1 MKQLKQV
8 FLIYFSSMI
17 NKVEHLGIAVKD
29 IDSSNKLFAKLLGK
43 QHYKTESIESESVI
57 TSFFKIGEQK
67 IELLQSTD
75 ETGPIAKFIEK
86 RKEGIHHLALH
97 VDNIVEE
104 VKRLK
109 KEGFEFISE
118 TPKNGA
124 DNKIIVFLHPKT
136 TNGVLIEL
144 CQNTENKQ

>member
-1 MKQLKQV
+1 
-8 FLIYFSSMI
+8 MI
-17 NKVEHLGIAVKD
+17 NKVEHLGIAVKN
-29 IDSSNKLFAKLLGK
+29 IDLSNKLFAKLLGK
-43 QHYKTESIESESVI
+43 QHYKTESVESESVI

-75 ETGPIAKFIEK
+75 GGGPIAKFIEK
-86 RKEGIHHLALH
+86 RKEGVHHLALH
-97 VDNIVEE
+97 VENIVEE

-118 TPKNGA
+118 TPKKGA

-144 CQNTENKQ
+144 CQNTEKKQ

>member
-1 MKQLKQV
+1 
-8 FLIYFSSMI
+8 MI
-17 NKVEHLGIAVKD
+17 NKVEHLGIAVTD
-29 IDSSNKLFAKLLGK
+29 IDISNKLFAKLLGK
-43 QHYKTESIESESVI
+43 EHYKLETVDSESVI
-57 TSFFKIGEQK
+57 TSFFKVGEQK

-75 ETGPIAKFIEK
+75 KNGPIAKFIEK
-86 RKEGIHHLALH
+86 RKEGAHHLAFH
-97 VDNIVEE
+97 VDSITDE

-118 TPKNGA
+118 TPKKGA

-144 CQNTENKQ
+144 CQNAENKQ

>member
-1 MKQLKQV
+1 
-8 FLIYFSSMI
+8 MI

-43 QHYKTESIESESVI
+43 QHYKTELVESESVI
-57 TSFFKIGEQK
+57 TSFFKVGEQK
-67 IELLQSTD
+67 IELLQSTND
-75 ETGPIAKFIEK
+75 RGPIAKFIEK
-86 RKEGIHHLALH
+86 RNEGAHHLALY
-97 VDNIVEE
+97 VDSINEE

-118 TPKNGA
+118 APKKGA

>member
-1 MKQLKQV
+1 
-8 FLIYFSSMI
+8 MI
-17 NKVEHLGIAVKD
+17 NKVEHLGIAVKN

-43 QHYKTESIESESVI
+43 QHYKIESVESESVI

-75 ETGPIAKFIEK
+75 ERGPIAKFIEK
-86 RKEGIHHLALH
+86 RKEGAHHLALH
-97 VDNIVEE
+97 VDSIVEE

-118 TPKNGA
+118 IPKKGA
-124 DNKIIVFLHPKT
+124 DNKIIVFFTPQ
-136 TNGVLIEL
+136 NNQWGV
-144 CQNTENKQ
+144 N

>member
-1 MKQLKQV
+1 MK
-8 FLIYFSSMI
+8 
-17 NKVEHLGIAVKD
+17 D
-29 IDSSNKLFAKLLGK
+29 
-43 QHYKTESIESESVI
+43 
-57 TSFFKIGEQK
+57 
-67 IELLQSTD
+67 
-75 ETGPIAKFIEK
+75 GPIAKFIEK
-86 RKEGIHHLALH
+86 RKEGAHHLALH
-97 VDNIVEE
+97 VDSIVEE

-118 TPKNGA
+118 TPKKGA

>member
-1 MKQLKQV
+1 
-8 FLIYFSSMI
+8 MI

-29 IDSSNKLFAKLLGK
+29 IESSNKLFAKLLGK
-43 QHYKTESIESESVI
+43 QHYKIESVESESVI

-75 ETGPIAKFIEK
+75 ERGPIAKFIEK
-86 RKEGIHHLALH
+86 RKEGAHHLALH
-97 VDNIVEE
+97 VDSIVEE

-118 TPKNGA
+118 IPKKGA

-144 CQNTENKQ
+144 CQNTEKKQ

>member
-1 MKQLKQV
+1 
-8 FLIYFSSMI
+8 MI
-17 NKVEHLGIAVKD
+17 NKVEHLGIAVTD
-29 IDSSNKLFAKLLGK
+29 IDISNKLFAKLLGK
-43 QHYKTESIESESVI
+43 EHYKLETVDSESVI
-57 TSFFKIGEQK
+57 TSFFKVGEQK

-75 ETGPIAKFIEK
+75 NNGPIAKFIEK
-86 RKEGIHHLALH
+86 RKEGAHHLAFH
-97 VDNIVEE
+97 VDSITDE

-118 TPKNGA
+118 TPKKGA

>member
-1 MKQLKQV
+1 
-8 FLIYFSSMI
+8 MI
-17 NKVEHLGIAVKD
+17 NKVEHLGIAVTD
-29 IDSSNKLFAKLLGK
+29 IEISNKLFAKLLGK
-43 QHYKTESIESESVI
+43 EHYKLETVDSESVI
-57 TSFFKIGEQK
+57 TSFFKVGEQK

-75 ETGPIAKFIEK
+75 NNGPIAKFIEK
-86 RKEGIHHLALH
+86 RKEGAHHLAFH
-97 VDNIVEE
+97 VDSITDE

-118 TPKNGA
+118 TPKKGA

-144 CQNTENKQ
+144 CQNAENKQ

>member
-1 MKQLKQV
+1 
-8 FLIYFSSMI
+8 MI
-17 NKVEHLGIAVKD
+17 KKVEHLGIAVKD

-43 QHYKTESIESESVI
+43 QHYKTESVESESVI

-86 RKEGIHHLALH
+86 RKEGAHHLALH
-97 VDNIVEE
+97 VDSIAEE

-109 KEGFEFISE
+109 KEGFEFVSE
-118 TPKNGA
+118 TPKKGA

-144 CQNTENKQ
+144 CQNTEKKQ

>member
-1 MKQLKQV
+1 
-8 FLIYFSSMI
+8 MI
-17 NKVEHLGIAVKD
+17 NKVEHIGVAVKN

-75 ETGPIAKFIEK
+75 KKGPIAKFIEK

-118 TPKNGA
+118 TPKKGA

-144 CQNTENKQ
+144 CQNTEKKQ

>member
-1 MKQLKQV
+1 
-8 FLIYFSSMI
+8 MI
-17 NKVEHLGIAVKD
+17 NKVEHLGIAVKN

-43 QHYKTESIESESVI
+43 QHYKTESVESESVI

-75 ETGPIAKFIEK
+75 GGGPIAKFIEK
-86 RKEGIHHLALH
+86 RKEGVHHLALH

-118 TPKNGA
+118 TPKKGA

-144 CQNTENKQ
+144 CQNTEKKQ

>member
-1 MKQLKQV
+1 
-8 FLIYFSSMI
+8 MI

-29 IDSSNKLFAKLLGK
+29 IESSNKLFAKLLGK
-43 QHYKTESIESESVI
+43 QHYKIESVESESVI

-67 IELLQSTD
+67 IELLQSTQ
-75 ETGPIAKFIEK
+75 EKGPIAKFIEK

-109 KEGFEFISE
+109 KEGFEFVSE

>member
-1 MKQLKQV
+1 
-8 FLIYFSSMI
+8 MI
-17 NKVEHLGIAVKD
+17 NKVEHLGIAVKN

-43 QHYKTESIESESVI
+43 QHYKTESVESESVI

-75 ETGPIAKFIEK
+75 GGGPIAKFIEK
-86 RKEGIHHLALH
+86 RKEGVHHLALH
-97 VDNIVEE
+97 VENIVEE

-118 TPKNGA
+118 TPKKGA

-144 CQNTENKQ
+144 CQNTEKKQ